1 MDRPRSVRLNR
12 KLESQEKEKAAKRRT
27 GVNQSN
33 SATASQREEVIGS
46 RTLCVHGLP
55 ATTTNA
61 MLRILFEQ
69 FPGFESAGLMKGTVG
84 LAHILFQTV
93 EHATVALNGLQG
105 FRLNPTHTLALSFFK
120 E

>member
-12 KLESQEKEKAAKRRT
+12 KLESQEKEKAAKRRI
-27 GVNQSN
+27 GFNQSN

-69 FPGFESAGLMKGTVG
+69 FPGFESAGLMQGTVG

-105 FRLNPTHTLALSFFK
+105 FRLNPTHTLVLSFFK